1 MYMGYVHLTLQ
12 SMSRLRSRTHI
23 LANVI
28 EINKRSLPNSRLFSF
43 IVLVLSARLT
53 ILTVSTLV
61 LECRKHKHLYE
72 ILPPPIFSKFLN
84 VMG

>member
-12 SMSRLRSRTHI
+12 FMSRLRSRTRI
-23 LANVI
+23 LASVI

-53 ILTVSTLV
+53 ILTDYYHILKDSKISNDKVV
-61 LECRKHKHLYE
+61 L
-72 ILPPPIFSKFLN
+72 F
-84 VMG
+84 